1 MTCLKFIEGE
11 TLNEYFIGCITTFME
26 DLSPAE
32 MPRVVAHGSAPWK
45 DAQAHA
51 TKLLTCH
58 VNIIEWTGEVFGN
71 QGSENEFQKYTCI
84 YIYIYHDLLF
94 FISVFKYIAI
104 NFQTCYTETV
114 RRYQVFEHS
123 QTTDHLGRAL
133 RAGNTSQKFAEQ
145 NQRFPQTI
153 SV

>member
-11 TLNEYFIGCITTFME
+11 TLNEYFIGCITTFMD

-71 QGSENEFQKYTCI
+71 QGSENEFEKYTCI
-84 YIYIYHDLLF
+84 
-94 FISVFKYIAI
+94 
-104 NFQTCYTETV
+104 
-114 RRYQVFEHS
+114 
-123 QTTDHLGRAL
+123 
-133 RAGNTSQKFAEQ
+133 
-145 NQRFPQTI
+145 
-153 SV
+153 